1 MIRKSSVLFASI
13 LCLVFILTID
23 LHSREERTPKAPLEF
38 RKSILD
44 VHSHLACL
52 NFPGC
57 YIRPAF
63 KNSFKF
69 KFYMKAS
76 GLETSDLDSANA
88 DEVMVNAYVKRLNES
103 ELYNGAI
110 VYALDGFY
118 DANGNLDRE
127 KTDILI
133 PNEYIY
139 DISQRARN
147 LYFGASINPNK
158 TGALEELDLVYT
170 QGAKLIKW
178 IPCTMGINLKN
189 PTPQVEQFLDRMKE
203 LNLPLVSHVGGENTF
218 SWADEELCDPR
229 NIETVL
235 KKGITVVAAHGAIS
249 GKFDEKPGYTYLLD
263 LIQQYPNLYVDNSA
277 GLFVNRF
284 GFYKDVFLT
293 NFHGRTLQGT
303 DYPLSYISF
312 VGFQAISLPQFKD
325 EMNGFWYQYAK
336 KTKNIHDLEAAIK
349 IGLGT
354 SLKDIK
360 LSYKVFNIPYKSNK
374 DSDPNNNVL
383 NSTDDASEL

>member
-1 MIRKSSVLFASI
+1 MAQK
-13 LCLVFILTID
+13 LTIQIAGA
-23 LHSREERTPKAPLEF
+23 LGLIVMLTTQLYSRESGILKAPLEF
-38 RKSILD
+38 RKTILD

-57 YIRPAF
+57 YIRPGF
-63 KNSFKF
+63 KNSYKF

-76 GLETSDLDSANA
+76 GLEASDLQRWDA
-88 DEVMVNAYVKRLNES
+88 DEVMLNTYIKRLNES
-103 ELYNGAI
+103 ELYGSAI

-118 DANGNLDRE
+118 DTHGELDHE

-139 DISQRARN
+139 DVSSKVRN
-147 LYFGASINPNK
+147 IYFGASINPNK
-158 TGALEELDLVYT
+158 KNALDELQRVYQ

-189 PTPQVEQFLDRMKE
+189 PTPQVERFLDQMKE
-203 LNLPLVSHVGGENTF
+203 LNLPLVTHVGGENTF
-218 SWADEELCDPR
+218 SWADEPLCDPR
-229 NIETVL
+229 HIETVL
-235 KKGITVVAAHGAIS
+235 KKGITVIAAHGAIS
-249 GKFDEKPGYTYLLD
+249 GKFDDKPGYSYLLE
-263 LIQQYPNLYVDNSA
+263 LIQKYPNLYVDNSA

-303 DYPLSYISF
+303 DYPLSYVGF
-312 VGFQAISLPQFKD
+312 AGFQAISLSQFKN
-325 EMNGFWYQYAK
+325 EMNEFWYQYAK
-336 KTKNIHDLEAAIK
+336 KTKSIHDLEASIK

-354 SLKDIK
+354 TLKDIR
-360 LSYKVFNIPYKSNK
+360 LSYEVFNIPYKSK
-374 DSDPNNNVL
+374 ED
-383 NSTDDASEL
+383 